1 MVASNNRSENVCVS
15 SSNAK
20 AETNIALAEWIR
32 NIRSKK
38 IHKKRQS
45 KGQDL
50 RAIAILSNALSEHQK
65 VLRQKQSERM
75 ERWLAMKKSME
86 LENEKLRDNNSEN
99 ENSIDCDM
107 RRLEAEEERQKKM
120 KSLFKQEIAEID
132 NFMNNLNS
140 IKTTLVR

>member
-20 AETNIALAEWIR
+20 AETNVALAEWIR

-65 VLRQKQSERM
+65 VLRQKQSERL

-99 ENSIDCDM
+99 SIDCDM
-107 RRLEAEEERQKKM
+107 RRLEAEEERQKEM

>member
-15 SSNAK
+15 SANAK
-20 AETNIALAEWIR
+20 AETNVALAEWIR

-65 VLRQKQSERM
+65 VLRQKQSERL

-99 ENSIDCDM
+99 SIDCDM
-107 RRLEAEEERQKKM
+107 RRLEAEEERQKEM